1 MFYNSGLHRFSDLPN
16 SHNLVLSRIKYDKIE
31 GNVCALCML
40 YRMEWLSMSSNNKNE
55 KLDLSEVSIIFYKTE
70 DGSVKLEVYFDD
82 EDLWLTQK
90 KMAELFEIDVRT
102 VNDHLKN
109 IFESRELDQ
118 NSTIRK
124 NRIVQKEGNRDVSRE
139 VNFYNLDGI
148 IAVGYRINSKKAT
161 QFRQWATKTLTEYIK
176 KGFVLDDELLKN
188 GTRFGKDYF
197 DELLERIREIRASER
212 RFYQKITDIY
222 AQCSYDYYKDAEI
235 SQTFYATVQNKLH
248 WAITGHTAAELIK
261 DRVNSSKENMGLT
274 TWKNSPKGKVLKSD
288 ITVAKNYLYQ
298 QELSDL
304 NGIVNMYLDYAEN
317 QAKRQKLMSMQ
328 DWVSRL
334 DAFLTF
340 NEYEILKDSGK
351 VSREVAK
358 ATAEEEYE
366 KYRKVQDKKFV
377 SDFDREFKKYLE

>member
-1 MFYNSGLHRFSDLPN
+1 MGSD
-16 SHNLVLSRIKYDKIE
+16 
-31 GNVCALCML
+31 
-40 YRMEWLSMSSNNKNE
+40 NNKEN
-55 KLDLSEVSIIFYKTE
+55 LDLSEVSIIFYKTE

-109 IFESRELDQ
+109 IFESEELDQ

-148 IAVGYRINSKKAT
+148 IAVGYRVNSKKAT

-261 DRVNSSKENMGLT
+261 ERVDSNKENMGLT
-274 TWKNSPKGKVLKSD
+274 TWKNSPEGKVLKSD
-288 ITVAKNYLYQ
+288 ITVAKNYLSQ

-317 QAKRQKLMSMQ
+317 QARRQKLMSMQ

-351 VSREVAK
+351 ISREVAK

-377 SDFDREFKKYLE
+377 SDFDRGLKKYLE

>member
-1 MFYNSGLHRFSDLPN
+1 MSRDDKNKDL
-16 SHNLVLSRIKYDKIE
+16 E
-31 GNVCALCML
+31 
-40 YRMEWLSMSSNNKNE
+40 
-55 KLDLSEVSIIFYKTE
+55 LSEISIVFYKTA
-70 DGSVKLEVYFDD
+70 DGSVQLEVFFDD

-90 KMAELFEIDVRT
+90 KMAELFEVDVRT

-109 IFESRELDQ
+109 IFESGELKQ

-124 NRIVQKEGNRDVSRE
+124 NRIVQTEGNREVSRE

-148 IAVGYRINSKKAT
+148 IALGYRVNSKKAT

-176 KGFVLDDELLKN
+176 KGFVLDDDMLKN

-235 SQTFYATVQNKLH
+235 TQTFYATVRNKLR

-261 DRVNSSKENMGLT
+261 ERVDSQKENMGLT
-274 TWKNSPKGKVLKSD
+274 TWKNSHKGKILKSD
-288 ITVAKNYLYQ
+288 VSVAKNYLSQ

-304 NGIVNMYLDYAEN
+304 NAIVNMYLDYAEN
-317 QAKRQKLMSMQ
+317 QARRQRLMSMH

-334 DAFLTF
+334 DAFLVF
-340 NEYEILKDSGK
+340 NEYELLKDSGK
-351 VSREVAK
+351 VSKEVAK
-358 ATAEEEYE
+358 ATAEEEFE
-366 KYRKVQDKKFV
+366 KYRKVQDEKFV
-377 SDFDREFKKYLE
+377 SDFDQEMKKYLE

>member
-1 MFYNSGLHRFSDLPN
+1 
-16 SHNLVLSRIKYDKIE
+16 LSEDNRKKNIE
-31 GNVCALCML
+31 
-40 YRMEWLSMSSNNKNE
+40 
-55 KLDLSEVSIIFYKTE
+55 LSEVSIIFYQTE
-70 DGSVKLEVYFDD
+70 DGSVQLEVFFDE

-102 VNDHLKN
+102 INDHLKN
-109 IFESRELDQ
+109 IFESGELDQ
-118 NSTIRK
+118 RSTIRK
-124 NRIVQKEGNRDVSRE
+124 NRIVQTEGSREVSRE

-148 IAVGYRINSKKAT
+148 IAVGYRVNSKKAT

-176 KGFVLDDELLKN
+176 KGFVLDDEMLKN

-222 AQCSYDYYKDAEI
+222 AQCSFDYYKDADI
-235 SQTFYATVQNKLH
+235 TKTFYATVQNKLH
-248 WAITGHTAAELIK
+248 WAITGYTAAELIK
-261 DRVNSSKENMGLT
+261 DRADSQKENLGLT
-274 TWKNSPKGKVLKSD
+274 TWKNSPKGKILKSD
-288 ITVAKNYLYQ
+288 VRIAKNYLSQ

-304 NGIVNMYLDYAEN
+304 NAIVNMYLDYAEN
-317 QAKRQKLMSMQ
+317 QARRQRLMTMQ

-351 VSREVAK
+351 VSKEVAK
-358 ATAEEEYE
+358 ATAEEEFE
-366 KYRKVQDKKFV
+366 KYRKTQDEKFV
-377 SDFDREFKKYLE
+377 SDFDREMKKYLE